1 MKSTLT
7 RITSLMIGVALL
19 LTGQGLQG
27 ILLPVR
33 ASLESFGPL
42 VIGLI
47 GGAYFL
53 GFTLGCLKGGALVAR
68 VGHVRVFAAM
78 TALASAI
85 PLLHGLLVHPLIW
98 VALRAITGFTFAV
111 LYIVIESWLND
122 VATNENRGIVFS
134 IYVMI
139 TMTVLAVGQMMMML
153 YDPQQLFLFA
163 VIAVLFS
170 VAVIPVVM
178 STDPGPQR
186 PKITSVDLRRLYR
199 ISPAGTIACL
209 SSGLT
214 NGAFWSLAPAFAV
227 AVSTDL
233 SLASWFMTANVL
245 GGAAAQWPIG
255 WLSDRVGR
263 RPMLIW
269 CALAAAAAGA
279 AISFGGAD
287 LSVPALVLLG
297 FAWGSAAFP
306 LYAIAVANANDY
318 AEPSEYVMVSSGLL
332 LMYGLGAIVGPLLA
346 SGLMELAGAH
356 ALYQHTMIVHL
367 FVAAYIA
374 FRATQRPARASVQH
388 HDFTDTMVAAGTLS
402 QVYEDE
408 LATTD
413 ETAARDG
420 R

>member
-1 MKSTLT
+1 MRTTLT
-7 RITSLMIGVALL
+7 RITALLIGVALL

-27 ILLPVR
+27 ILVPVR
-33 ASLESFGPL
+33 ASLESFGAL
-42 VIGLI
+42 YIGLI

-78 TALASAI
+78 TALASAL
-85 PLLHGLLVHPLIW
+85 PLLHGLLVNPLVWIG
-98 VALRAITGFTFAV
+98 LRAITGFCFAV

-122 VATNENRGIVFS
+122 VATNENRGIIFS

-139 TMTVLAVGQMMMML
+139 TMTVLALGQMMMML

-163 VIAVLFS
+163 VVAVLFS
-170 VAVIPVVM
+170 IAVIPVVM
-178 STDPGPQR
+178 STDPGPQK
-186 PKITSVDLRRLYR
+186 PHATSVNLRRLYE

-209 SSGLT
+209 CSGLT
-214 NGAFWSLAPAFAV
+214 NGAFWALAPAFAV
-227 AVSTDL
+227 AMSTDL

-263 RPMLIW
+263 RPMLVW
-269 CALAAAAAGA
+269 CAVVAAAAGA

-287 LSVPALVLLG
+287 LSVATLVLLG

-306 LYAIAVANANDY
+306 LYAIAVANANDF

-332 LMYGLGAIVGPLLA
+332 LMYGIGAIAGPLLA
-346 SGLMELAGAH
+346 AGLMEWFGAA
-356 ALYQHTMIVHL
+356 ALYQHTLVVHL
-367 FVAAYIA
+367 FVAGYII
-374 FRATQRPARASVQH
+374 FRATQRPAPVESEHQ
-388 HDFTDTMVAAGTLS
+388 DFADSMVAAGTLS
-402 QVYEDE
+402 QVYEEE
-408 LATTD
+408 LQPDAI
-413 ETAARDG
+413 ESRDS